1 MDAVPSETTGENSVL
16 RRRLRVAFL
25 VLIGVYAVARVRNAE
40 YWDPLDDLDLAV
52 HEAGHL
58 VFSAFGETLT
68 ILGGST
74 FQVMVPLAFV
84 AYFVRTKQRYAAAV
98 TMTWVGVNLLNVA
111 RYIGDA
117 RAQLLPLL
125 GGEDSIHDWWYLLIN
140 WDLLP
145 RDTVIA
151 RWVHF
156 FGVVAFLTSML
167 GGFMTLK
174 AQRKLERR
182 VHQAVSK
189 AGRRGRQ
196 ILLKRAGNTLPFGRL
211 KRSGESV
218 RADLQA
224 RIRLHSHESALQI
237 DAGGFDTAHHYFRG
251 LGGCQSLVADL
262 QEAGADDAPM
272 QFYLPFPKAVC
283 V

>member
-1 MDAVPSETTGENSVL
+1 MVTQRRPSGSIDPVPAGQSTESSGGTL
-16 RRRLRVAFL
+16 RTRVRIAFL
-25 VLIGVYAVARVRNAE
+25 VLIAIYAVVRIANPE
-40 YWDPLDDLDLAV
+40 HWDPLDDLNLAV

-68 ILGGST
+68 ILGGSL
-74 FQVMVPLAFV
+74 FQVIVPLTFV
-84 AYFVRTKQRYAAAV
+84 GYFARTKQRYAAAV
-98 TMTWVGVNLLNVA
+98 TMAWVGVNLLNVA

-117 RAQLLPLL
+117 RAQELPLL

-174 AQRKLERR
+174 A
-182 VHQAVSK
+182 S
-189 AGRRGRQ
+189 GR
-196 ILLKRAGNTLPFGRL
+196 P
-211 KRSGESV
+211 S
-218 RADLQA
+218 D
-224 RIRLHSHESALQI
+224 
-237 DAGGFDTAHHYFRG
+237 
-251 LGGCQSLVADL
+251 
-262 QEAGADDAPM
+262 
-272 QFYLPFPKAVC
+272 
-283 V
+283 